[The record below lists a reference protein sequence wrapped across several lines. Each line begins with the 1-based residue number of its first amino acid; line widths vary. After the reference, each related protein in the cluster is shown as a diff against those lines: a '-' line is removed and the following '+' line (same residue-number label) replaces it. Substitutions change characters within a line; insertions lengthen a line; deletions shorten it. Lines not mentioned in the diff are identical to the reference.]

1 MRRGWYTT
9 STDMDY
15 KLYLERLIKYYGEKD
30 LTETFEIFYAD
41 YVHVF
46 RILRDLHKMEV
57 RIKIENR
64 FIL

>member
-1 MRRGWYTT
+1 
-9 STDMDY
+9 MDY

-30 LTETFEIFYAD
+30 LTETFEIFCAD

-46 RILRDLHKMEV
+46 RILRDLNKMEV